1 MKGSA
6 FFYIAVH
13 FALVYVY
20 ISVYCKACGCT
31 GWRVHLNCTWF
42 FNLNPLER
50 VVMRVGRLKKVVQE
64 IIDPLKCGGRVVQ
77 SGKGDEKVFVY
88 DLHTWP
94 HEYTALILNEF
105 PNLEMKVQGSTQSL
119 SGFVVI
125 LQVCRPSNLFL
136 RLRIILVVCIAI
148 LLFVA
153 LRHRPL
159 QQIIL

>member
-1 MKGSA
+1 
-6 FFYIAVH
+6 
-13 FALVYVY
+13 
-20 ISVYCKACGCT
+20 
-31 GWRVHLNCTWF
+31 
-42 FNLNPLER
+42 
-50 VVMRVGRLKKVVQE
+50 
-64 IIDPLKCGGRVVQ
+64 
-77 SGKGDEKVFVY
+77 
-88 DLHTWP
+88 
-94 HEYTALILNEF
+94 LILNEF